1 MHEDQG
7 RGLFDTD
14 IWGSLFLIFAFVF
27 PVSTLFLWAFGR
39 WSLREAAV
47 YGLVVG
53 PGSLL
58 VLYGSAIFF
67 ISRDLFERLRNKRG

>member
-1 MHEDQG
+1 MQG
-7 RGLFDTD
+7 DRGLLDTD
-14 IWGSLFLIFAFVF
+14 IWGSLFLIFAFIF
-27 PVSTLFLWAFGR
+27 PISTLLLWAIGG

-58 VLYGSAIFF
+58 ALLYGSVIVFIF
-67 ISRDLFERLRNKRG
+67 RDLLRMLRNKRG